1 MSENIGDRILE
12 ERKRLKMNQTD
23 FAAIG
28 GVVLN
33 TQFTY
38 EKNTRIPDATYL
50 ASIAAAGVDVN
61 YILTGMRS
69 GECNPRRVAE
79 EVAGVLYVVESILRG
94 EGSDVPPKPK
104 AEMVFTAYL
113 ESTPEERRLML
124 QALEQGVF
132 MIPLSVAKL
141 FQFKT
146 K

>member
-1 MSENIGDRILE
+1 MLEFSKRLRE
-12 ERKRLKMNQTD
+12 ERKRLKLNQND
-23 FAAIG
+23 FGALSGVTLDTQSNYETGKRNPDSAYLSAIA
-28 GVVLN
+28 
-33 TQFTY
+33 
-38 EKNTRIPDATYL
+38 KH
-50 ASIAAAGVDVN
+50 GVDVG
-61 YILTGMRS
+61 YILTGVRS
-69 GECNPRRVAE
+69 GECNPRRIAE